1 METTTMQIDTRRF
14 GTITVADD
22 EQFEVPEGI
31 PGFRAMRHVALF
43 VAAPT
48 EAGDQA
54 MFWMQDLDNGELAF
68 LCVVPWDVFPNY
80 DVEIDEE
87 EYEIDRDSDV
97 RILNLVSIRRSG
109 ESTLLTAN
117 LRAPLVIDV
126 RRRRIHQVILTDGRW
141 SVHQPVAAP
150 TAISGAH

>member
-31 PGFRAMRHVALF
+31 PGFRAMRHVVLF
-43 VAAPT
+43 VAAPA

-68 LCVVPWDVFPNY
+68 LCIVPWDVFPNY

-150 TAISGAH
+150 TAISGAR

>member
-1 METTTMQIDTRRF
+1 
-14 GTITVADD
+14 
-22 EQFEVPEGI
+22 
-31 PGFRAMRHVALF
+31 
-43 VAAPT
+43 
-48 EAGDQA
+48 
-54 MFWMQDLDNGELAF
+54 MQDLDNGELAF